1 MTRLDLDAIE
11 ARANDATDGPWHCR
25 YVHEADYDVAVFGG
39 LDHVTI
45 LAGTEPTD
53 PDDVLL
59 YGQNGATQEDGL
71 FIAHAREDIPALV
84 QRVRELERQV
94 IGKDRLL
101 DAVIDE
107 RDQLIRELDSCKDS
121 LQ

>member
-1 MTRLDLDAIE
+1 VTGLDLDAIE
-11 ARANDATDGPWHCR
+11 ARANDATEGPWHCR
-25 YVHEADYDVAVFGG
+25 YVHEADYDVCIRGG

-59 YGQNGATQEDGL
+59 YGQNGATHEDGK
-71 FIAHAREDIPALV
+71 FIAHAREDVPALL

-94 IGKDRLL
+94 IGKDRHIDGL
-101 DAVIDE
+101 IDE
-107 RDQLIRELDSCKDS
+107 RDRLIRQLETYENE
-121 LQ
+121 Q